1 MSQDGG
7 WPIGIRLE
15 VLDGQTVP
23 EKFANAYGFDAVE
36 LPGRYLADYRDEL
49 LACASRLPLAVST
62 ISLGFRGDLA
72 P

>member
-7 WPIGIRLE
+7 WPIWIRLE

-23 EKFANAYGFDAVE
+23 EKFANANAYGFDAVE

-49 LACASRLPLAVST
+49 L
-62 ISLGFRGDLA
+62 G
-72 P
+72 

>member
-23 EKFANAYGFDAVE
+23 EKFANANAYGFDAVE
-36 LPGRYLADYRDEL
+36 PWARPQNLE
-49 LACASRLPLAVST
+49 
-62 ISLGFRGDLA
+62 A
-72 P
+72 PRCS